1 MFSTVLLISSI
12 TKPESSS
19 YFLIFIVS
27 SISSLKITKG
37 TATFIVSSNLPNKV
51 PRNPPNLIILNI
63 WALHQLAYYWW
74 KHCLFWFFALLSKTT
89 HEVVLR
95 IDFFSLLFLVL
106 FLFFFLAAD
115 LSLFSCIFV
124 SLTFIS
130 SQFLIF
136 YKAAALSC
144 ENVSFA
150 SLIFSKIIKRNSD
163 RVPSVFKPSKSFSC
177 PTKSVRWIA
186 NCLSIVVL
194 TYF

>member
-95 IDFFSLLFLVL
+95 IDFSLLFLVL

-177 PTKSVRWIA
+177 PTNSVRWIA

>member
-136 YKAAALSC
+136 IRLLRFLVKTLVLLLWFFQKLLR
-144 ENVSFA
+144 ET
-150 SLIFSKIIKRNSD
+150 LIVYHQYLNHQNLLAVQQILF
-163 RVPSVFKPSKSFSC
+163 VELQTVF
-177 PTKSVRWIA
+177 
-186 NCLSIVVL
+186 
-194 TYF
+194 